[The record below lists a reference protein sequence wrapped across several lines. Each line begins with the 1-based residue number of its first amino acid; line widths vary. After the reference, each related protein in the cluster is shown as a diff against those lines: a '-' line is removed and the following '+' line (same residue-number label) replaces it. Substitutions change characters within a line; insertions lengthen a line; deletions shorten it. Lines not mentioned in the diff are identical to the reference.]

1 MTELAASLV
10 SLARVGAGVAMLHDG
25 ARSYGGADIHDPV
38 RFDGL
43 ELQTSIRLAASPQSL
58 ATVSADL
65 LTASLVAADLFA
77 IGSVNANL
85 NTQIRLAASL
95 SVTAEAEGNLAAA
108 ITMAAGL
115 EADASQDASLSTAI
129 LLAAGLDGQAEISSN
144 LATQILAGASL
155 ASEASVAAS
164 LDTSIRLASSLT
176 AEASAS
182 ASELFVVRPIASALA
197 AEAEIS
203 ASLATQTLFSASLQ
217 ADASLAPALDT
228 SIRLAA
234 SLSTTSTASASLL
247 TSIHLAAQLLS
258 VSTVTPFFEQEGA
271 TWSDEEG
278 EILALTKGAPINKTI
293 FAQLIPASGPQVYTV
308 VANGLPP
315 SVAVTVTPSGVTLSG
330 DTSGFLP
337 PEDIFYRDGL
347 GFGQTPNPAA
357 VPPGASPY
365 QWLASTATDETR
377 SITIMVSNSTLSDVR
392 TFEILVANNWDA
404 HRAALLN
411 LLETV

>member
-95 SVTAEAEGNLAAA
+95 SVTAEAEGNLATA

-115 EADASQDASLSTAI
+115 DADASQDASLSTAI

-217 ADASLAPALDT
+217 ADASLEPALDT

-247 TSIHLAAQLLS
+247 TSIRLAAQLLS
-258 VSTVTPFFEQEGA
+258 VSTVTPFLEGA

-315 SVAVTVTPSGVTLSG
+315 SVVVTVTPSGVTLSG